1 MIPARSTWGSNIRA
15 ARKARGL
22 SQSELASRLRVTQ
35 ASISQWEAGT
45 TAPKDEHRSVLV
57 TVLESDY
64 LSLFPIEV
72 SA

>member
-1 MIPARSTWGSNIRA
+1 MPNARSTWGSNIRA
-15 ARKARGL
+15 ARQAQGL
-22 SQSELASRLRVTQ
+22 SQSELARRLQITP
-35 ASISQWEAGT
+35 ASISQWESGT